1 MVCMSRTA
9 RAALLLAVLVLA
21 RDGSAAKNSELE
33 GTWYVLIHYK
43 NTLTANPDADRWL
56 DFVWTFEMADSRLRW
71 VQYPIV
77 VFDDT
82 AGRFE
87 LRESG
92 RFRTLVAWT
101 PDAAGWSYLAK
112 GPRVNDRG
120 SKSKALRGSDDGGWS
135 SSGRRSA
142 SSASVF
148 TYEEVWS
155 ISSLTAAGVFAIDDV
170 LSSGL
175 SEGDSE
181 GRTQFVIQRAGAD
194 EFRGTYDRDGTRI
207 GTFQMRRVG
216 SVRGLKSSEDDRTP
230 NQRLWENQR
239 TALSDQLDRG
249 LAEGSFREQ
258 KWPWEKEESFPK
270 IGAPLDRVVAPLRE
284 RPHADINVIL
294 QKLLIFRVDTD
305 PWQEISEE
313 DALSGIADPAG
324 TYAVMA
330 NRYCKALGEKQ
341 IGMWISVD
349 WFLLQGNALAA
360 YEYDKLEWQCMQSQL
375 FHPAKGSLSETERQ
389 VTDWMSRNFPRGGV
403 HPTALYQ
410 KGLSYLSVGRID
422 DAEKMLAAGGS
433 SLEAGM
439 RLGTIHQR
447 TAAGHE
453 NAATMTQEEM
463 LESALARG
471 IRTARGA
478 ADQEPKN

>member
-9 RAALLLAVLVLA
+9 RAALLLAILVLA

-33 GTWYVLIHYK
+33 GTWYVLVHYK

-56 DFVWTFEMADSRLRW
+56 DFVWTFEMADNRLRW

-181 GRTQFVIQRAGAD
+181 GRTQFIIQQAGAD

-216 SVRGLKSSEDDRTP
+216 SIRDLKSSEDGLTP
-230 NQRLWENQR
+230 NQRFWENQR
-239 TALSDQLDRG
+239 MALFVLHWTG
-249 LAEGSFREQ
+249 LS
-258 KWPWEKEESFPK
+258 
-270 IGAPLDRVVAPLRE
+270 
-284 RPHADINVIL
+284 RP
-294 QKLLIFRVDTD
+294 
-305 PWQEISEE
+305 S
-313 DALSGIADPAG
+313 
-324 TYAVMA
+324 
-330 NRYCKALGEKQ
+330 
-341 IGMWISVD
+341 
-349 WFLLQGNALAA
+349 
-360 YEYDKLEWQCMQSQL
+360 
-375 FHPAKGSLSETERQ
+375 AKGPTPTSTSS
-389 VTDWMSRNFPRGGV
+389 SRSF
-403 HPTALYQ
+403 
-410 KGLSYLSVGRID
+410 
-422 DAEKMLAAGGS
+422 
-433 SLEAGM
+433 
-439 RLGTIHQR
+439 
-447 TAAGHE
+447 
-453 NAATMTQEEM
+453 
-463 LESALARG
+463 
-471 IRTARGA
+471 
-478 ADQEPKN
+478 